1 MKKKGF
7 TLIEVIVYISIGTVL
22 ITLMIGVIFNLVK
35 FRKDYIKR
43 SIEED
48 MVTNGIISI
57 SSRLNK
63 GQLKNIEVENNKII
77 AINENGNGNKTSKI
91 TLYNGADLA
100 VCYYEGNRL
109 LTVNKIITGIS
120 DFEVVKKQKLVYI
133 KISIE
138 ENVYEEVFKI

>member
-63 GQLKNIEVENNKII
+63 GQLKNIEVENNKTI
-77 AINENGNGNKTSKI
+77 AINENGNKTSKI